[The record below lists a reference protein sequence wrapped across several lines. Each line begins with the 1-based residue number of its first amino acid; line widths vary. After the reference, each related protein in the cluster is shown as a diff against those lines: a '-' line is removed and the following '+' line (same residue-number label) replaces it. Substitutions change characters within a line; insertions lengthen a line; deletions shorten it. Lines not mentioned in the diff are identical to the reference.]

1 MKYLYI
7 IILLTLFGCHKDSI
21 HISKRDIVPV
31 VPSSLTQT
39 HLTGFVTDNAY
50 RPIDHCSITI
60 RNSSCLTDP
69 SGFFNLNNVHAGS
82 KGDVIAFSKDGYFD
96 SYASIFPLP
105 NQKLNLQVQLIP
117 KPQDQTFNPGET
129 IHVSLRDGGQISIPP
144 YSLQT
149 EEGVLVFDDIHV
161 FLYEMVDLCN
171 SLCMPVNFETGFEQ
185 QEKIDPHWLLLMRI
199 EDSQGNKLQLVPGKN
214 AAFRPSSNLID
225 QPIFSYSSGY
235 WHPADSILDR
245 GVISLSSLPQRL
257 SSGKVY
263 SYVLVKGKITLPNGN
278 KSNIY
283 TQSIY
288 AIHSFSQN
296 RHDYT
301 VLSSVSGAFI
311 LPVRSQVDTKV
322 KVVDICEQVVLT
334 KNLSSYSTNPSQD
347 LILPIQIFPSPDF
360 VVSGK
365 LTRSSGKPITNG
377 LVTIRLDNGLS
388 YKQWVNNK
396 GDFYLSM
403 INCDSKLMDISFF
416 DLDSLQY
423 LSFTKPTDH
432 SYSFNAKLT
441 NTLNQFVSIQ
451 IDSAYPYLFDSPTIS
466 YDNTLGKVSIQND
479 RCCSFGILNIT
490 FDSRA
495 PVKVPTYSFTS
506 FSQENLIFQP
516 SLDELK
522 AIYSSL
528 TIMEENDTF
537 ITGKILLS
545 FVPDIYNNMHSV
557 TIQFK
562 VAK

>member
-1 MKYLYI
+1 M
-7 IILLTLFGCHKDSI
+7 
-21 HISKRDIVPV
+21 
-31 VPSSLTQT
+31 
-39 HLTGFVTDNAY
+39 
-50 RPIDHCSITI
+50 
-60 RNSSCLTDP
+60 
-69 SGFFNLNNVHAGS
+69 
-82 KGDVIAFSKDGYFD
+82 
-96 SYASIFPLP
+96 
-105 NQKLNLQVQLIP
+105 
-117 KPQDQTFNPGET
+117 
-129 IHVSLRDGGQISIPP
+129 
-144 YSLQT
+144 
-149 EEGVLVFDDIHV
+149 
-161 FLYEMVDLCN
+161 
-171 SLCMPVNFETGFEQ
+171 
-185 QEKIDPHWLLLMRI
+185 
-199 EDSQGNKLQLVPGKN
+199 
-214 AAFRPSSNLID
+214 
-225 QPIFSYSSGY
+225 
-235 WHPADSILDR
+235 
-245 GVISLSSLPQRL
+245 
-257 SSGKVY
+257 
-263 SYVLVKGKITLPNGN
+263 VKGKITLPNGN